1 MTTNRTSSRIRRR
14 TRTALAAATL
24 LIVAAAAAGCAGA
37 GRGADSGLS
46 RPEVE
51 AVVRTELAGVAAPSS
66 APAAMTR
73 TEIEQAIEEA
83 VEGAADEA
91 IEQAVDA
98 AIDDAAGMTRTE
110 IEHAADA
117 AVEQAVDAAI
127 DDAAGMTRTEIEHA
141 IEEAVAAALA
151 AQSPPEPGVT
161 EAELAGAIRNALAD
175 AVPQEPAVTRADV
188 EAISRRVVASVPPRS
203 DPAAYTRFVVDNA
216 ISRYDSDGLDA
227 VAAHYSRPESV
238 DGQWYVFIVDDN
250 DTVVGHY
257 NPNLLGLDL
266 NGPVG
271 TDANGYN
278 YGAEML
284 TAADDGKWVSYVYTN
299 PAAGG
304 VGSERFGASQLK
316 NAWVVRHDGLLFGSG
331 WYIDADEFTKSLV
344 ATAVDR
350 FRATGLEA
358 TVAYFAGGDS
368 VLAGLEQTIDYYN
381 NADSVAGE
389 WFAFIADPSGTI
401 VAHYDPELLGKHLED
416 LFGAGTLTATED
428 GNWVTTHDTGAASG
442 EPTSR
447 LHAWVMEHDGFVFGS
462 GWQYD
467 RPD

>member
-14 TRTALAAATL
+14 SRTALAAATL

-51 AVVRTELAGVAAPSS
+51 AVVRTELARVAAPSS

-73 TEIEQAIEEA
+73 TEIEEA
-83 VEGAADEA
+83 VEG
-91 IEQAVDA
+91 AVDA

-110 IEHAADA
+110 IEHATDA
-117 AVEQAVDAAI
+117 
-127 DDAAGMTRTEIEHA
+127 
-141 IEEAVAAALA
+141 AVAAALA
-151 AQSPPEPGVT
+151 AQYPPEPGVT
-161 EAELAGAIRNALAD
+161 KAELAGAIRDALAD

-188 EAISRRVVASVPPRS
+188 EAISRRVMASVPPRS

-227 VAAHYSRPESV
+227 VATHYNRPESV

-250 DTVVGHY
+250 DAVVGHY
-257 NPNLLGLDL
+257 NPDLLGLDL

-284 TAADDGKWVSYVYTN
+284 TATDDGKWVSYVYTN

-358 TVAYFAGGDS
+358 TIAYFAGGDS

-401 VAHYDPELLGKHLED
+401 VAHYDPELLGQHLED
-416 LFGAGTLTATED
+416 LFGADTLTATED

-442 EPTSR
+442 EPTSK